1 MLTRSKALVRSI
13 KAIYRDFLSSR
24 HFSCSCLSE
33 KIMSSFDL
41 KFQLCTHTLPHGQST
56 SINQSTV
63 HPVYSRLE
71 LFQHCTG
78 KGLRNATQE
87 GYSAVAVTVSAVSLV
102 LVKLDDVGVAYV
114 PGHCVPSS
122 QHCSKSS
129 SHVDGEGE
137 RYLCQTR

>member
-13 KAIYRDFLSSR
+13 KAIYRGFLCSDTSPAAASVKR
-24 HFSCSCLSE
+24 SCQVLT
-33 KIMSSFDL
+33 F
-41 KFQLCTHTLPHGQST
+41 KFQLCTHTVPHGQST

-63 HPVYSRLE
+63 HPVCSRLE
-71 LFQHCTG
+71 LVQHYTG
-78 KGLRNATQE
+78 KGLPNATQE
-87 GYSAVAVTVSAVSLV
+87 GYSRVAVTVSAVSLV
-102 LVKLDDVGVAYV
+102 LVKRDDVGVAYV

-137 RYLCQTR
+137 RYSYQTR

>member
-13 KAIYRDFLSSR
+13 KAIHRGFLCSR
-24 HFSCSCLSE
+24 HFSCSCLNE

-41 KFQLCTHTLPHGQST
+41 KFQMCTHTVPHGQST

-63 HPVYSRLE
+63 HLVCSRLQPV
-71 LFQHCTG
+71 QHYTG

-87 GYSAVAVTVSAVSLV
+87 GYSPVAVTVSAVSLV
-102 LVKLDDVGVAYV
+102 LVKRDDVGVVYV
-114 PGHCVPSS
+114 LGHCAPSS

-129 SHVDGEGE
+129 SHVDGAGE
-137 RYLCQTR
+137 RHSYQPR